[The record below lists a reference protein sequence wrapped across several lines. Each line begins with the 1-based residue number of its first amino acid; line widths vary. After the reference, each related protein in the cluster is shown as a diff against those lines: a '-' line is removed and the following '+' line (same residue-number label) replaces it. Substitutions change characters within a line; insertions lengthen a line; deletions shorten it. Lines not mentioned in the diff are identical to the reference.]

1 MNVFHCSP
9 EKNQTFVIVFASYVT
24 EGTFWSKTF
33 WSKSFQEK
41 FISSLSENFAAGFV
55 RAVLEVSGSQLE
67 LRKMCEEKVSGKCS
81 FFHIF
86 PTLAKVS
93 HEVLLHVRSIHPHDL
108 FDYIFLKIFRYK
120 NKRSRILTKRI
131 VAPLTKITIPFFRGN
146 FYSKNLKQ
154 VQKTN
159 FFWPWGRKVFIGVNI
174 SALYV
179 LRRKIWRIFFKLRFL
194 YKKRK
199 V

>member
-67 LRKMCEEKVSGKCS
+67 LRKTSEEKVSGKCS
-81 FFHIF
+81 IFQIF

-93 HEVLLHVRSIHPHDL
+93 HEVLLHLRSIHPHDL
-108 FDYIFLKIFRYK
+108 FDYLFPKNFRYK
-120 NKRSRILTKRI
+120 NKRSRIQTKRI
-131 VAPLTKITIPFFRGN
+131 VAPLTKITIPLFRGN
-146 FYSKNLKQ
+146 FSSKNFE
-154 VQKTN
+154 TSSEN
-159 FFWPWGRKVFIGVNI
+159 
-174 SALYV
+174 
-179 LRRKIWRIFFKLRFL
+179 
-194 YKKRK
+194 
-199 V
+199 